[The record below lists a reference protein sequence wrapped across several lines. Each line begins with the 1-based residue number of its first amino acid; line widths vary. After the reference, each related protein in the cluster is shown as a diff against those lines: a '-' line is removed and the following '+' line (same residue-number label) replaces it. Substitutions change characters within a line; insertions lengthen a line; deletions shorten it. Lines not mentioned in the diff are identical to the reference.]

1 MLRPGLSFRETM
13 RGTLWRLDAPTQER
27 AVDVTLEA
35 RADNLRELARDR
47 TFRLRGTV
55 DVEGM
60 ATRAAAEGTLVFKLA
75 TEQRLPYRVRFR
87 GDDGRSYELSGQKE
101 WLAVAPVASMTT
113 LPASL
118 YDEGG
123 QEIGRATLRFDLRVE
138 GWHFL
143 RSFRLHL
150 LGH

>member
-1 MLRPGLSFRETM
+1 VLRPGLSFRETM
-13 RGTLWRLDAPTQER
+13 RGTLWLLDAPTQER

-35 RADNLRELARDR
+35 RSDDLRGLARDQ

-55 DVEGM
+55 DVEGL
-60 ATRAAAEGTLVFKLA
+60 ATHADAGGTLVFKLA
-75 TEQRLPYRVRFR
+75 TERRLPYRVRFR

-101 WLAVAPVASMTT
+101 WLPVSPIESVTT

-118 YDEGG
+118 YDEDG
-123 QEIGRATLRFDLRVE
+123 QEIGRATLRFDLRVD

-143 RSFRLHL
+143 TSFRLHL
-150 LGH
+150 LGR